1 MKKYTI
7 IFTILILVLLTGC
20 QGTTSSGTQVSTD
33 TQVAESTDTT
43 FTDTQ
48 VAESTDTIQPVDV
61 TLSSKDIVDAC
72 SKAMQAVSGYQEHTE
87 VSQTVNMSSGHDKYS
102 VVTTATQNKL
112 SAGTRYTNVLNIKS
126 NGEMTSSDIFNET
139 LKDGIDV
146 GSTDYTQSYFVVFD
160 KDNNTFTAIIKQG
173 DEDKIMTKGSGAS
186 PLPLLGYLKY
196 LENNPDTEVTE
207 DTGYYIL
214 SYNASNLIDSI
225 CKPYY
230 DKSENGLEA
239 LYPIDIAYIL
249 DSLDTMGIDSK
260 AYLNNLGDAQFSY
273 YINKDTYLIDKI
285 TLVNA
290 QSSVSISPALVD
302 TYTSITV
309 TLDRTDVKE
318 SDVVLPESL
327 K

>member
-1 MKKYTI
+1 MKKYTV

-20 QGTTSSGTQVSTD
+20 QGTASVDDNNKSSVTKTTDNQVS
-33 TQVAESTDTT
+33 
-43 FTDTQ
+43 TDTQ

-61 TLSSKDIVDAC
+61 TLSSKDIVNAC

-173 DEDKIMTKGSGAS
+173 EEDKIMTKGSGAS
-186 PLPLLGYLKY
+186 PPPLLGYLKY
-196 LENNPDTEVTE
+196 LEDNPDTEVTE

-230 DKSENGLEA
+230 DMSENSFEA

>member
-1 MKKYTI
+1 MKKYTV

-20 QGTTSSGTQVSTD
+20 QGTTSSDTQVSSNTVQP
-33 TQVAESTDTT
+33 TEVTVSTDITQPTEVTESSDTAQTT
-43 FTDTQ
+43 
-48 VAESTDTIQPVDV
+48 
-61 TLSSKDIVDAC
+61 SKDIVNAC
-72 SKAMQAVSGYQEHTE
+72 SKAMQAVSGYQKHTE
-87 VSQTVNMSSGHDKYS
+87 VFQTVNMSSGHDKYS

-126 NGEMTSSDIFNET
+126 NGEMTSSDIFNQSLNE
-139 LKDGIDV
+139 GVDV

-186 PLPLLGYLKY
+186 PSPLLGYLKY

-207 DTGYYIL
+207 DAGYYIL

-230 DKSENGLEA
+230 DRSENSFEA

-249 DSLDTMGIDSK
+249 DSPDTMGIDSK
-260 AYLNNLGDAQFSY
+260 AYLNNLGDAKFSY

-285 TLVNA
+285 TLINA

-309 TLDRTDVKE
+309 SLDRTDIKE
-318 SDVVLPESL
+318 SDVVLPDSL